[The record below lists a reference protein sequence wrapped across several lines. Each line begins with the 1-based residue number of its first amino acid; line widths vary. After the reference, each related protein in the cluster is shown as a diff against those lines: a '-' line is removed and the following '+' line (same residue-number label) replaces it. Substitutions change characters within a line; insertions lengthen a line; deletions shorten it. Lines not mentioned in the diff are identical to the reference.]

1 MIDVLIE
8 NALARDAVRRVTQ
21 TPDGFDEYHLDRA
34 GDSARVQPPIAV
46 HVRPDGRFSRAE
58 GGSGLLSI
66 GQVAT
71 LCGL

>member
-8 NALARDAVRRVTQ
+8 NALARNAVRLVTQ
-21 TPDGFDEYHLDRA
+21 SPDGFDEYHLDRA
-34 GDSARVQPPIAV
+34 GDSARVEPPVAV